1 MEKEGGEMRKYLAIY
16 KCRLCGETFGAKEA
30 GGRRTALNAAI
41 FASMGKPPEPNAP
54 TLNDIHC
61 CEDRSIGIA
70 DFIGFKEESGADDV

>member
-1 MEKEGGEMRKYLAIY
+1 MEKEGSEMRRYLAIY

-61 CEDRSIGIA
+61 CEDGSIGIA